1 MMVARDR
8 PPRLNLLL
16 EKHVYEMVDLQP
28 SSSSSI
34 FAGRSSV
41 VHVCRL
47 PGTDYFI
54 STTSASKVI
63 PKAAEVAV
71 PVAIDR
77 SAVRAA
83 YLIYL

>member
-71 PVAIDR
+71 PVTIDR